1 MIQKLDQIWNQCL
14 NIWDVTVVKQNG
26 TLAHMDY
33 IVLNVKVRISIWHLF
48 GDRVFKEYKMKLV
61 ILVLRVIL
69 VIIAFPFAIIPAI
82 CIAGLIAL
90 DNVDTKPAHIMKHV
104 NIIQKRDIK

>member
-14 NIWDVTVVKQNG
+14 NIWNVTVVKQNG

-90 DNVDTKPAHIMKHV
+90 DQFDNKPIQIMKHA
-104 NIIQKRDIK
+104 NISYKRDIK

>member
-1 MIQKLDQIWNQCL
+1 
-14 NIWDVTVVKQNG
+14 
-26 TLAHMDY
+26 
-33 IVLNVKVRISIWHLF
+33 
-48 GDRVFKEYKMKLV
+48 MKLV

-90 DNVDTKPAHIMKHV
+90 DSADTKPVHIMKHA
-104 NIIQKRDIK
+104 NMLHKGNKK

>member
-1 MIQKLDQIWNQCL
+1 
-14 NIWDVTVVKQNG
+14 
-26 TLAHMDY
+26 
-33 IVLNVKVRISIWHLF
+33 
-48 GDRVFKEYKMKLV
+48 MKLV

-104 NIIQKRDIK
+104 NIIQKDGLPNE

>member
-1 MIQKLDQIWNQCL
+1 MIQQLDHLWNQCL

-48 GDRVFKEYKMKLV
+48 GDRVFKEYKMKYIIFSFKV
-61 ILVLRVIL
+61 IL
-69 VIIAFPFAIIPAI
+69 IAIAIPFMIIPAI
-82 CIAGLIAL
+82 SIAGLIAL
-90 DNVDTKPAHIMKHV
+90 DQFDNKPIQIMKHA
-104 NIIQKRDIK
+104 NIINKRVV

>member
-1 MIQKLDQIWNQCL
+1 MA
-14 NIWDVTVVKQNG
+14 
-26 TLAHMDY
+26 LA
-33 IVLNVKVRISIWHLF
+33 R
-48 GDRVFKEYKMKLV
+48 DRAFKEYKMKLV

-90 DNVDTKPAHIMKHV
+90 DNVDVKPVHIMKHA
-104 NIIQKRDIK
+104 NMMHKRDIK